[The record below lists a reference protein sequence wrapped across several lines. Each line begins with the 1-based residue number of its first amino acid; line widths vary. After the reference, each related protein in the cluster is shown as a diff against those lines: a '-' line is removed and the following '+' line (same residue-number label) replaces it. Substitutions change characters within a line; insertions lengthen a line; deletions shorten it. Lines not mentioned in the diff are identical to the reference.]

1 MLIGGHMRT
10 KIRFCF
16 IATICLSLSPSLAP
30 SVTANGREALVD
42 ALFSGATAQSPGAT
56 VIVMKD
62 GQTVYKKAYGTANL
76 ELGVPVAIDTRFRLA
91 SVTKQFTAAAI
102 LQLHDRGLLD
112 VDSPIAKYLPDF
124 PGGDKL
130 TVYHLLTHTA
140 GIPDFISYEQAKQVP
155 QEFAPGERMNYSNTG
170 YVMLGLIIENI
181 SGKSYEAYLKENIF
195 DPLGMKDSGYD
206 HHETILRNRA
216 SGYLFDPAGRTYVNA
231 PFQEMKGV
239 FAAGALYSTV
249 EDMGRWDQALYGDR
263 ILKPESIARAFKP
276 VTLTSGRRANY
287 GCGWMI
293 SQVRGLREVGHG
305 GDINGFN
312 TYIARYPDQNFSVIV
327 LSNVGMRPPG
337 PLPTATD
344 LARKVA
350 EIYLD
355 DVMKPARVFT
365 GVEVDPKIL
374 ARYAGDYE
382 LHAPQVIIDNSGK
395 VFKIT
400 LEDGKLMGESIQ
412 GKAPLLAESPTVFV
426 VPGSPVKVTFEVN
439 AGGEVTGLIFNIMDV
454 REFTAVKIR

>member
-1 MLIGGHMRT
+1 MRT
-10 KIRFCF
+10 RIRFCF
-16 IATICLSLSPSLAP
+16 IAITCLALISVLAP
-30 SVTANGREALVD
+30 SITANGREARVD
-42 ALFSGATAQSPGAT
+42 ALFSGAGPQAPGAA
-56 VIVMKD
+56 VIILKD
-62 GQTVYKKAYGTANL
+62 GQMVYKQAYGTANL
-76 ELGVPVAIDTRFRLA
+76 ELGVPVALDTRFRLA

-124 PGGDKL
+124 PNGDKI

-140 GIPDFISYEQAKQVP
+140 GIPDFISYEEAKKVP
-155 QEFAPGERMNYSNTG
+155 QECAPGERMNYSNTG
-170 YVMLGLIIENI
+170 YVMLGLIIEKV

-206 HHETILRNRA
+206 HHETILKNRA
-216 SGYLFDPAGRTYVNA
+216 SGYLFDPGSRTYVNA
-231 PFQEMKGV
+231 PYQEMKGV
-239 FAAGALYSTV
+239 SSAGALYSTI
-249 EDMGRWDQALYGDR
+249 EDMARWDQALYGDR
-263 ILKPESIARAFKP
+263 ILKPASIERAFKP
-276 VTLTSGRRANY
+276 VTLTSGRQARY

-293 SQVRGLREVGHG
+293 SEVRGVREIGHG

-312 TYIARYPDQNFSVIV
+312 TYIARYPDQKFSVIV

-344 LARKVA
+344 LARKIA

-355 DVMKPARVFT
+355 DVMKPAQPFSDI
-365 GVEVDPKIL
+365 EVDPKIL

-400 LEDGKLMGESIQ
+400 LENGKLMGESIQ
-412 GKAPLLAESPTVFV
+412 GKAPLLAESPTVFAI
-426 VPGSPVKVTFEVN
+426 PGSPVKITFEVN
-439 AGGEVTGLIFNIMDV
+439 AGGEVTGLIFNLMDV
-454 REFTAVKIR
+454 REFKAVKIR